1 MALGILLLAL
11 ATLMTGSASGEEV
24 VLEPR
29 GIEGSDL
36 VVDVLA
42 RDLRRIGSFDVTVS
56 FDPARLDAPRRE
68 DGSITAGTMAADN
81 VPQPGRYRLAVIAPV
96 GISGD
101 GALATL
107 RFPRRGGL
115 GAIDLDLDVRL
126 TDLNGSAIPVRVRG
140 ARVQVDGLEPTRR
153 EDAAAPTEDVSSGD
167 AEADDAPPGESLEAS
182 KGPREA
188 ADSEPNPPASEPLDA
203 AARERAAERERAHRA
218 AQLEGFTMH
227 VRFDPEERF
236 AESAPTAIRA
246 ELRAFRHGTALPLA
260 ADDVSLTAI
269 GATVRTVRPA
279 EDFPGLE
286 IEVDVDPD
294 ALPARLEVGLLGL
307 YEDKLVPVYPRV
319 DVDYDGSGDL
329 SARDGVIMTGRV
341 GTQQGDAR
349 YEERFDI
356 VRDGRI
362 DAEDLAAFRFNLIET
377 ERARRLKALESQAE
391 DGASKASDG

>member
-167 AEADDAPPGESLEAS
+167 AEADDAPPGESLE
-182 KGPREA
+182 
-188 ADSEPNPPASEPLDA
+188 
-203 AARERAAERERAHRA
+203 
-218 AQLEGFTMH
+218 MH

-307 YEDKLVPVYPRV
+307 YEDKLVLAVEPRV